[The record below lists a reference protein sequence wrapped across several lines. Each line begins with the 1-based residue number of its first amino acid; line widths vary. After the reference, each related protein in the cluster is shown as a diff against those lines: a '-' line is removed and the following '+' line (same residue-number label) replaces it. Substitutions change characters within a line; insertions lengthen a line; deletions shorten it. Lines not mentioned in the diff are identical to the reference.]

1 MRQNQKIVIAD
12 RLSIFTGNVFEAW
25 QKKSGSILL
34 VATVFAAVELYCDFS
49 GCMDIASGISEMF
62 GIELEKNFRHPFFSR
77 SAAEFWRRWH
87 ITLGTWFKDY
97 VYMPIVVSPKLIK
110 MVQAVKKKFGTR
122 AGKSVM
128 LIIPLSI
135 VWILTGIWHGTGM
148 AYVVWG
154 VYWGLLIILSAVLE
168 PEIKSLTK
176 FLRINTETQSWKVF
190 QMIRTFFLFC
200 SSSF

>member
-1 MRQNQKIVIAD
+1 
-12 RLSIFTGNVFEAW
+12 
-25 QKKSGSILL
+25 
-34 VATVFAAVELYCDFS
+34 
-49 GCMDIASGISEMF
+49 
-62 GIELEKNFRHPFFSR
+62 
-77 SAAEFWRRWH
+77 
-87 ITLGTWFKDY
+87 
-97 VYMPIVVSPKLIK
+97 
-110 MVQAVKKKFGTR
+110 
-122 AGKSVM
+122 M

-200 SSSF
+200 IGRLITIPNDLHATVSIFKEILTDFQVWQLADGSLYELGLDRANFNLVILCILLLWGVSLKQENGKVREQIADWNIVFRWGIIYIGIAAVLIFGIYGPGYNAGAFVYMNF